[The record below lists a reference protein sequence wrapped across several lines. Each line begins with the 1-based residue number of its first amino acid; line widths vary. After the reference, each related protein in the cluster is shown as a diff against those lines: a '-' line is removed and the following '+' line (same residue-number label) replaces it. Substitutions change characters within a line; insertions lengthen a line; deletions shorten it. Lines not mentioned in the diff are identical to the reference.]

1 MNEKEKKL
9 CSTNLFAHID
19 NKHSLEAMVGP
30 AVELGPAE
38 YAVFHYPA
46 QIQCPEGCYTH
57 ASRCSLPNDIEGKTD
72 MFIRL
77 WPTTL
82 TKARVGYTN

>member
-9 CSTNLFAHID
+9 RSTNLSAHID
-19 NKHSLEAMVGP
+19 NKHSLGAMVDP
-30 AVELGPAE
+30 AVELGAAE

-46 QIQCPEGCYTH
+46 QIRCPEGCYIH
-57 ASRCSLPNDIEGKTD
+57 GSRCSLPNDIEGKTD

-77 WPTTL
+77 WSTTL
-82 TKARVGYTN
+82 TKARAGYTN